1 MVARDL
7 GSEPILVTLV
17 CAFLAAATR
26 TDRVQAGM
34 QIAVCS
40 ALPWVSPVGSVIGL
54 ALAAAT
60 LLDAF
65 LDARA
70 AGGRIARLTWAPAL
84 GLALGVASVA
94 LVWNRLYH
102 GEWWLGG
109 YAVYTPRPFGVLHP
123 AEGLARH
130 LQALALEGGLVLF
143 PAAVGLLATGA
154 PRRHGVT
161 LPLVLTGALLALFAT
176 FHQPE
181 PARRFVVVWPAFG
194 AIVGRTWDRLK
205 LPAPAPQALLAAAGL
220 LGFYWLIRSEGRRY
234 PGPGGLFYPN
244 VLWVERLLSGASLW
258 QLLPAAVLVASG
270 LLAGARTWQ
279 LLRRGA
285 AA

>member
-7 GSEPILVTLV
+7 GSEPILVALV
-17 CAFLAAATR
+17 CAFLAAATKS
-26 TDRVQAGM
+26 DRLRVGM
-34 QIAVCS
+34 RIAVCA
-40 ALPWVSPVGSVIGL
+40 ALPWVSPVGYVISL

-60 LLDAF
+60 LVDAF

-70 AGGRIARLTWAPAL
+70 VGGRVERLAWAPAL

-94 LVWNRLYH
+94 LVWNHLYH

-109 YAVYTPRPFGVLHP
+109 YAAYTPRPFGVLPP

-130 LQALALEGGLVLF
+130 LRALTLEGGLVLLL
-143 PAAVGLLATGA
+143 AVAGLLATGA
-154 PRRHGVT
+154 PRRHGLT
-161 LPLVLTGALLALFAT
+161 LPLALTAALLVLFAT

-181 PARRFVVVWPAFG
+181 PSRRLVAVWPAFG

-220 LGFYWLIRSEGRRY
+220 LGFHWLIRYEGRRY
-234 PGPGGLFYPN
+234 PGPAGLFYPN
-244 VLWVERLLSGASLW
+244 VLWVERWLSGAATW
-258 QLLPAAVLVASG
+258 QLLPAAALVATG

-285 AA
+285 A